1 MGGKKGARRPIFQER
16 SLAGR
21 RLCGNGET
29 LADYGP
35 PGRSRGNRTLRDC
48 STGLASVPSELLFG
62 RDRKWDKLGWHSSV
76 LVARTTAA
84 SATGSASSGIG
95 SLVKSYRVLA
105 LHTSPSPSRGWVL
118 DIP

>member
-35 PGRSRGNRTLRDC
+35 PGRSRGNITLRDC
-48 STGLASVPSELLFG
+48 PTGLASVPSELLFG

-84 SATGSASSGIG
+84 YA
-95 SLVKSYRVLA
+95 
-105 LHTSPSPSRGWVL
+105 PSCARPAINRGL
-118 DIP
+118 Q

>member
-1 MGGKKGARRPIFQER
+1 MGGKKSARRPIFQDR

-21 RLCGNGET
+21 RFCGNGET

-35 PGRSRGNRTLRDC
+35 PGRSRGNITLRDC
-48 STGLASVPSELLFG
+48 PTGLASVPSELLFG

-84 SATGSASSGIG
+84 YA
-95 SLVKSYRVLA
+95 
-105 LHTSPSPSRGWVL
+105 PSCARPAINRGL
-118 DIP
+118 Q